1 MGLRR
6 RRQTWQ
12 TPRSVERSRTK
23 MKRRVAILTLSVG
36 AGHLRASSVIEGALR
51 DGGDDLEVLLVD
63 ALDLARGWF
72 QWVYVRSY
80 WMMLRYAPAAWK
92 NLFER
97 RSRNGHRATAPQ
109 WVFRRGC
116 MKVLKRFRAFRPD
129 LVIATEIGAVEIAAL
144 GKREG
149 WFQAPLLAVQ
159 TDFHAEPPWVQKEV
173 DYYCVGSA
181 EAREQLVKWGASP
194 HRILV
199 SGIPIDPG
207 FSLHMERLEVL
218 GALGLVARKPVVLV
232 MGGGM
237 GPASLDEIVQSLEHC
252 ELPLQVIAI
261 AGHNR
266 SMRRRLERLRGR
278 VALDLYA
285 FGWTPRV
292 PEFMAA
298 ADLLITKPGGMT
310 MAEALAAGVP
320 LLLSEPI
327 PGPEERHVKYLVD
340 HGAALYAHALEEIP
354 RLTSSLLTS
363 PAQRARMVKRQREL
377 ARPGAAHAIAQV
389 ARALM
394 EKTGYMDLVAAAVPR
409 RSGESAFVM

>member
-1 MGLRR
+1 
-6 RRQTWQ
+6 
-12 TPRSVERSRTK
+12 
-23 MKRRVAILTLSVG
+23 MKKRVAILTLGVG
-36 AGHLRASSVIEGALR
+36 AGHVRASLVIESALR
-51 DGGDDLEVLLVD
+51 DGGDDLEILVVD

-80 WMMLRYAPAAWK
+80 WMMLRYAPNAWK
-92 NLFER
+92 NLFEH
-97 RSRNGHRATAPQ
+97 RNRNLHRATAPR

-116 MKVLKRFRAFRPD
+116 VKVLERFRAFRPD
-129 LVIATEIGAVEIAAL
+129 LVIANEIGAVEIAAL
-144 GKREG
+144 AKREG
-149 WFQAPLLAVQ
+149 WFDAPLLAVQ
-159 TDFHAEPPWVQKEV
+159 TDFHAEPPWVQSEV
-173 DYYCVGSA
+173 DYYCVGSG
-181 EAREQLVKWGASP
+181 EAREQLVNWGASP

-207 FSLHMERLEVL
+207 FALRIERQEVL
-218 GALGLVARKPVVLV
+218 RALGLVARKPVVLV

-237 GPASLDEIVQSLEHC
+237 GPAPLDTIVQSLEHC
-252 ELPLQVIAI
+252 ELPLQVIVV

-266 SMRRRLERLRGR
+266 SMRRRLQKLKGQ
-278 VALDLYA
+278 VALDLHI

-298 ADLLITKPGGMT
+298 ADLLITKPGGLT

-320 LLLSEPI
+320 LLLTQPI

-340 HGAALYAHALEEIP
+340 RGAAVFAHGPLEVPKLASALLASPP
-354 RLTSSLLTS
+354 R
-363 PAQRARMVKRQREL
+363 RARMVQRQREL
-377 ARPGAAHAIAQV
+377 ARPEAAHAIAQV

-409 RSGESAFVM
+409 RAGETAFVM